1 MSKII
6 RTPSKAHGGIT
17 SEEKLLM
24 DAHAQKWIGIA
35 MRTDPIEPDKI
46 IPAIKGIYAAANLK
60 EPRVIIVPSPM
71 VMAFAYGAS
80 AAIWHVRKTSED
92 IATAN
97 ATRIATRIAT
107 DSATRNATDS
117 ATRNATDSATRI
129 ATRIATDNAE
139 NGAAAACLDL
149 AGSLGIECARRWGNN
164 YQGGNMW
171 AGYDCYLTSCRDI
184 LGLKLTSHAAYSH
197 WEQAAIHGGF
207 RVMHEEFCLVSDFPE
222 VLRVDDQNRPHCE
235 TGPSHRWRDGWALY
249 HLWGIKV
256 PAEWIENRDTIDPS
270 EILKSP
276 NVEQRAVGMRFLGAR
291 MISALKPRILDGDPN
306 SEMGALVEVRLDGF
320 PEPGRYLQAKCPR
333 NNQIFE
339 GVPRVSDVDGLPIE
353 TALHAQAWRVGDP
366 LSEYVHP
373 EVRT

>member
-1 MSKII
+1 
-6 RTPSKAHGGIT
+6 
-17 SEEKLLM
+17 
-24 DAHAQKWIGIA
+24 
-35 MRTDPIEPDKI
+35 
-46 IPAIKGIYAAANLK
+46 
-60 EPRVIIVPSPM
+60 
-71 VMAFAYGAS
+71 
-80 AAIWHVRKTSED
+80 
-92 IATAN
+92 
-97 ATRIATRIAT
+97 
-107 DSATRNATDS
+107 
-117 ATRNATDSATRI
+117 
-129 ATRIATDNAE
+129 
-139 NGAAAACLDL
+139 
-149 AGSLGIECARRWGNN
+149 
-164 YQGGNMW
+164 MW